1 MIGKRKPQGDLY
13 DVGYIEDIALDP
25 KSFHGQLAKVAR
37 QLFADD
43 AFAQLYHERLGRPSV
58 PPSQL
63 ALLLLLQNEAGV
75 SDQEAILRSTFDARW
90 CAVLGT
96 FLGRPLC
103 AKSTFQLFR
112 AHLVLH
118 DQVRSV
124 FEQSLTQAKAAGLL
138 RERPLRLAVD
148 TKPMLGRGAVEDT
161 YNLLVTGMQ
170 QLGRAL
176 AKPQRKTPEQW
187 AREHDLGRYFP
198 GRNSSVKGGA
208 DVDWADAEARR
219 TFLTEVVVDA
229 RRLWRLAHDRLH
241 TLAEAEARPIREAKE
256 LLGQLLLQDVE
267 ESTGGNGKPE
277 ARLKEGTAKDRIP
290 SATDPEQRHG
300 HKSKHRRFTGHK
312 AAIAVDLDSQLIV
325 DATVLAGNAGD
336 AVGLLEQV
344 ERVEE
349 RIGLP
354 VASTTGDGAHG
365 NGATR
370 QAFADA
376 GRELLAKVPQE
387 SPNRGFF
394 PKSAFVIDLA
404 AETVTCPEGHP
415 VREYRKTKAGG
426 KVFRFG
432 DLCAGCPLRLQC
444 TASPRGRSVHV
455 HPQEALLQAARAYQE
470 TPSGRAVLRERVGSE
485 HRLARLGQLGIGQ
498 ARYVGRRKTA
508 CQLLLAATVANL
520 RWLWNWQGRQARQ
533 APPGPAGSGGSPELP
548 TPGGPAT
555 EAATA
560 TAGAVL
566 GFRKAAWA
574 LRRLWERLTPPRW
587 PARGAGL
594 LAVWLPLKWKTRQR
608 NALFRPRF

>member
-13 DVGYIEDIALDP
+13 DVGYVEDIALDP
-25 KSFHGQLAKVAR
+25 RSFHGQLARVAR

-43 AFAQLYHERLGRPSV
+43 DFAKLYHARLGRPSV

-75 SDQEAILRSTFDARW
+75 SDQEAIVRSTFDARW

-112 AHLVLH
+112 AHLILH
-118 DQVRSV
+118 DQVRTV
-124 FEQSLTQAKAAGLL
+124 FEQSLTAAKAAGLL

-161 YNLLVTGMQ
+161 YNLLVTALR
-170 QLGRAL
+170 QLVRAL
-176 AKPQRKTPEQW
+176 AKQQQQTPEQW
-187 AREHDLGRYFP
+187 ARAHDLARYFP
-198 GRNSSVKGGA
+198 GRHSSVKGGA

-219 TFLTEVVVDA
+219 AFLTEIVVDA

-241 TLAEAEARPIREAKE
+241 TLAEAQARPIREAKE

-267 ESTGGNGKPE
+267 ESTGGSGKP
-277 ARLKEGTAKDRIP
+277 AAKLKEGTAKDRIP

-325 DATVLAGNAGD
+325 DAAVLAGNAGD

-349 RIGLP
+349 RTGLP
-354 VASTTGDGAHG
+354 VASTTGDCAHG

-370 QAFADA
+370 RAFADA
-376 GRELLAKVPQE
+376 GRQLLAKVPQE
-387 SPNRGFF
+387 SPNQGFF
-394 PKSAFVIDLA
+394 PKSAFVINLQA
-404 AETVTCPEGHP
+404 ATVTCPEGHTLTEHRP
-415 VREYRKTKAGG
+415 TKAGG
-426 KVFRFG
+426 KVYRFG
-432 DLCAGCPLRLQC
+432 ALCEGCPLRLQC

-455 HPQEALLQAARAYQE
+455 HPQEALLAAARTFQE
-470 TPSGRAVLRERVGSE
+470 TPAGRGVLRERVGSE

-520 RWLWNWQGRQARQ
+520 RWLWNWQGRQERQ
-533 APPGPAGSGGSPELP
+533 APPGPPGSGGSPELP
-548 TPGGPAT
+548 APGGPAP
-555 EAATA
+555 EAATRP
-560 TAGAVL
+560 AGVAI
-566 GFRKAAWA
+566 GFRAAVGT
-574 LRRLWERLTPPRW
+574 LQRLWERLTPPRW
-587 PARGAGL
+587 PERGAVL
-594 LAVWLPLKWKTRQR
+594 LAV
-608 NALFRPRF
+608 